1 MLVAWRESMDGVTF
15 IGYLAAILTT
25 TAFVPQAMRAWRT
38 RSTNDISLLMFLM
51 LTVGIFL
58 WLVYGI
64 LMHDAP
70 LIAANLVTGVLAA
83 SILYLKIRHK

>member
-1 MLVAWRESMDGVTF
+1 MSGVTF

-25 TAFVPQAMRAWRT
+25 MAFVPQAMRAWRT
-38 RSTNDISLLMFLM
+38 RSTKDISLLMFLM

-64 LMHDAP
+64 LTRDAP
-70 LIAANLVTGVLAA
+70 LIAANLVTGFLAA
-83 SILYLKIRHK
+83 SILYFKIRYR

>member
-1 MLVAWRESMDGVTF
+1 MDGVTF
-15 IGYLAAILTT
+15 IGYMAAILTT

-38 RSTNDISLLMFLM
+38 RSTSDISLLMFLM

-64 LMHDAP
+64 LTGDAP
-70 LIAANLVTGVLAA
+70 LIAANLITGILAA

>member
-1 MLVAWRESMDGVTF
+1 MDGVTF

-51 LTVGIFL
+51 LTIGIFL

-70 LIAANLVTGVLAA
+70 LIAANLITGILAA

>member
-1 MLVAWRESMDGVTF
+1 MDGVTF

-38 RSTNDISLLMFLM
+38 RSTSDISLLMFLM

-70 LIAANLVTGVLAA
+70 LIAANLVTGILAA

>member
-1 MLVAWRESMDGVTF
+1 MDGVSF
-15 IGYLAAILTT
+15 IGYVAAILTT

-38 RSTNDISLLMFLM
+38 RSTNDISLMMFVM
-51 LTVGIFL
+51 LTTGIFM

-64 LMHDAP
+64 LTKDAP
-70 LIAANLVTGVLAA
+70 LIAANLITGILAA

>member
-1 MLVAWRESMDGVTF
+1 MSGVTF

-38 RSTNDISLLMFLM
+38 RSTKDISLLMLLM

-64 LMHDAP
+64 LTHDAP
-70 LIAANLVTGVLAA
+70 LIAANLITGFLAA
-83 SILYLKIRHK
+83 SILYFKIRYR